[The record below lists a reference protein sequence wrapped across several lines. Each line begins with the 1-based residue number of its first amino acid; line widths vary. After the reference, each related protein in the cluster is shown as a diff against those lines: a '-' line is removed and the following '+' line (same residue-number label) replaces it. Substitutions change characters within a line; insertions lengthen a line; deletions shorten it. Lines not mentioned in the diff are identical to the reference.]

1 MNAAIR
7 LGRLEL
13 ANPVLAASG
22 TWEFGLRF
30 ADVSDRL
37 GGVVTKGITVEPRAG
52 NPPPRIAEFP
62 GGILNSVGLENPG
75 LAAFARSVLPA
86 MGRLR
91 CRVIVNVAGFRPR
104 EYAEI
109 VGRLSPHRRVDGFE
123 LNVSCPNVETGGA
136 AFGASPRA
144 VEAITRLCRGRTKK
158 PLFVKLT
165 ANFVDPV
172 RTARAAEAGGADGVT
187 VLNTLFG
194 LVLDADGRPF
204 LGGRT
209 GGISGPCLKPFALYC
224 VERVARAVGIPVIGC
239 GGIMTGQ
246 DAADFLSAGAR
257 LVQVGSASLADPQ
270 APARVAR
277 ELAAWC
283 RGRRVGGWDEVV
295 GRTGRRD

>member
-1 MNAAIR
+1 MSVLLA
-7 LGRLEL
+7 GVEF

-30 ADVSDRL
+30 AEVSNEL
-37 GGVVTKGITVEPRAG
+37 GGIVTKGITLEPRAG

-75 LAAFARSVLPA
+75 LATFISHFLPR
-86 MGRLR
+86 MGGLR
-91 CRVIVNVAGFRPR
+91 CQVIVNVAGSTPA

-109 VGRLSPHRRVDGFE
+109 VEQLAHPRVDAFE
-123 LNVSCPNVETGGA
+123 LNVSCPNVREGGA
-136 AFGASPRA
+136 AFGASPAA
-144 VEAITRLCRGRTKK
+144 VERITRLCRRRTKK
-158 PLFVKLT
+158 PIIVKLT
-165 ANFVDPV
+165 ANFTDPAE
-172 RTARAAEAGGADGVT
+172 TARAAEAGGADAVT

-224 VERVARAVGIPVIGC
+224 VDRVAPAVRIPVIGC
-239 GGIMTGQ
+239 GGVMTGA

-257 LVQVGSASLADPQ
+257 LVQVGTASLADPQ
-270 APARVAR
+270 APGRVAR
-277 ELAAWC
+277 ELAALC
-283 RGRRVGGWDEVV
+283 RERRLRDWDDIV
-295 GRTGRRD
+295 GRCRRTD